1 MRKPISAIALLAL
14 FSCPTMASFAQVAG
28 TTASSQQSVQGSRE
42 ASSSAE
48 VSNNRLMEFQP
59 PLSKEAQ
66 QMANSSNGNGNAGG
80 GSNGARPAPSA
91 MTGEDEVHAQ
101 VQSYV
106 WTK

>member
-1 MRKPISAIALLAL
+1 MRKPILAIALLAL
-14 FSCPTMASFAQVAG
+14 SSCPTMASEVAVTNAG
-28 TTASSQQSVQGSRE
+28 SQQTVQGTRE

-48 VSNNRLMEFQP
+48 VSSSRLLEIQP

-66 QMANSSNGNGNAGG
+66 QSLNNSSGDGSVGNTARSASTTNAE
-80 GSNGARPAPSA
+80 SA
-91 MTGEDEVHAQ
+91 EKPHAQ